1 MGTPWLR
8 PWVFRRIL
16 RASKHS
22 SKAAAR
28 ACPSPLPAVLRKCY
42 ETSSIWFVL
51 FAVALSRTRQSK
63 SSISARMEHWN
74 MEKTAGARGAGLAFC
89 AVGKMLGA
97 LRILQKRQGR
107 SQAAPLA
114 ASRQRT
120 RCRDRPQPQRNS
132 RMLRAPYILEK
143 KQKASPAPLALASH
157 FHLPP
162 PAHPSKQLNQSP
174 QHYIFHTVPQP
185 FAALHRM
192 LSHPLL
198 QTLPPS
204 LYPA

>member
-1 MGTPWLR
+1 MQGGTPGEGMGTPWLR

-132 RMLRAPYILEK
+132 RMLRACLKNAFCQMYFTICGR
-143 KQKASPAPLALASH
+143 
-157 FHLPP
+157 F
-162 PAHPSKQLNQSP
+162 
-174 QHYIFHTVPQP
+174 VPNEGRI
-185 FAALHRM
+185 AGYV
-192 LSHPLL
+192 
-198 QTLPPS
+198 T
-204 LYPA
+204 

>member
-74 MEKTAGARGAGLAFC
+74 MEKTAGARGGGGGGGGGGGVVVGGPRRGSRAGGGRAGLHGAQPQ
-89 AVGKMLGA
+89 APPAQLGM
-97 LRILQKRQGR
+97 RRRGWEGIQR
-107 SQAAPLA
+107 AAPLRAGRRRARSPIFPPRRTGGGRRGTASGAFPPRPRLPWAGVPCA
-114 ASRQRT
+114 AGVVRGT
-120 RCRDRPQPQRNS
+120 
-132 RMLRAPYILEK
+132 M
-143 KQKASPAPLALASH
+143 
-157 FHLPP
+157 
-162 PAHPSKQLNQSP
+162 
-174 QHYIFHTVPQP
+174 
-185 FAALHRM
+185 M
-192 LSHPLL
+192 GLS
-198 QTLPPS
+198 
-204 LYPA
+204 

>member
-120 RCRDRPQPQRNS
+120 RCLGLLTFWKRN
-132 RMLRAPYILEK
+132 RK
-143 KQKASPAPLALASH
+143 PAP
-157 FHLPP
+157 
-162 PAHPSKQLNQSP
+162 
-174 QHYIFHTVPQP
+174 
-185 FAALHRM
+185 
-192 LSHPLL
+192 HPLL
-198 QTLPPS
+198 WRPTSISPPPHIQANNLINPHNTIFFILFHSHSQRFIGCCHTLF
-204 LYPA
+204 YKHFRPAFIQPDIHIAYAFHAL